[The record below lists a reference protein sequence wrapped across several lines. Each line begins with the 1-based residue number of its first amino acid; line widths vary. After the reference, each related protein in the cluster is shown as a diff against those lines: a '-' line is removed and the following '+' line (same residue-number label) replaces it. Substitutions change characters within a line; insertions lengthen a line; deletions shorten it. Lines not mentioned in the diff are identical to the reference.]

1 MINELILYNVCLIKG
16 QTKGLMWKL
25 EMMVIKCIQN
35 SPFKPDITLTI
46 IMLTRNIIE
55 INYERIK

>member
-1 MINELILYNVCLIKG
+1 MI
-16 QTKGLMWKL
+16 WKL

-46 IMLTRNIIE
+46 IILTRNIIE
-55 INYERIK
+55 INYERIKWLLIYVAMSRGIMVDGR